1 VSTSVGERA
10 AALGGD
16 GPPDW
21 SPVPER
27 PQSRAAK
34 IGGIVFRAVAAVLVA
49 AFLWSRG
56 HHVAAL
62 LLVTVGAT
70 LAAASARFPSVSRR
84 VARVERAVEHG
95 AGRVLSVVL
104 IGGVQLLV
112 FTPLSLLLR
121 LLGYNPLALGQ
132 SPADPSFWRPA
143 LKRPGRPLYRRPFA
157 YDRLPP
163 GQRTRTSRALR
174 IRAALGLIAILALL
188 DIGLGA
194 AIDKLQDEP
203 PAQQA
208 NAEVNL
214 LTAPDV
220 AAGRHEPWRPTL
232 GREIA
237 GAWGRKRYDP
247 FLTWRM
253 TEFKGRYVNL
263 TNGVR
268 RSYQPSGATTP
279 GALKVFFFGGSTMFG
294 SFQRDEHTIPSE
306 FARLAEADG
315 IPVRVFNYGQP
326 AYVNWQ
332 EVLLLE
338 QLVSGPSR
346 PDLAV
351 FYDGYNEVM
360 LQFSLGRHRRPT
372 QLEAPVI
379 EERLRLGEPESEPS
393 AWTELYNAWTDASA
407 VHRLGRGLGVFAER
421 DEQGE
426 PLRPF
431 WHGDQAEQPVR
442 RGAAAAAVYE
452 RGVRL
457 AQGVARRLGFRSAFF
472 WQPSIYTKRVVKGE
486 EGLDAER
493 SADPAAWRQVTRAA
507 RARLEPPVV
516 DLGDVLDTHKAP
528 LMYDIVHTNET
539 GARIVA
545 KALYRQLR
553 PQLREELSRR

>member
-1 VSTSVGERA
+1 VPTSVGERA
-10 AALGGD
+10 AALGGE

-34 IGGIVFRAVAAVLVA
+34 VGGIVFRVVAALLVA

-56 HHVAAL
+56 HHLGAL
-62 LLVTVGAT
+62 LLVGVGAT

-84 VARVERAVEHG
+84 VARIERAVEHG

-104 IGGVQLLV
+104 IGGIQLLV

-188 DIGLGA
+188 DIGIGA

-220 AAGRHEPWRPTL
+220 AAGRDEPWRPVL

-237 GAWGRKRYDP
+237 EAWGKKRYDP

-253 TEFKGRYVNL
+253 TDFEGRYVNL

-279 GALKVFFFGGSTMFG
+279 AAVKLFFFGGSTMFG

-315 IPVRVFNYGQP
+315 IPVRVVNYGQL

-332 EVLLLE
+332 ETLLF
-338 QLVSGPSR
+338 QSLVTGGAK

-351 FYDGYNEVM
+351 FYDGYNDLLAQFALGHHRNPTTLDSREVEAR
-360 LQFSLGRHRRPT
+360 LGFEAEEADPSVWTALYDAWKDKSVVHR
-372 QLEAPVI
+372 VG
-379 EERLRLGEPESEPS
+379 ERLGLSSGDSASLATPWTQSQKDRPE
-393 AWTELYNAWTDASA
+393 
-407 VHRLGRGLGVFAER
+407 
-421 DEQGE
+421 Q
-426 PLRPF
+426 
-431 WHGDQAEQPVR
+431 
-442 RGAAAAAVYE
+442 RGADAASVYE
-452 RGVRL
+452 RGVNVSQAL
-457 AQGVARRLGFRSAFF
+457 ARHSGVRSAFF
-472 WQPSIYTKRVVKGE
+472 WQPTVYSKRVVPGE
-486 EGLDAER
+486 EGALIWLGADEDAWRTATR
-493 SADPAAWRQVTRAA
+493 SARVRLRAPVTDVSEALNGVRS
-507 RARLEPPVV
+507 PV
-516 DLGDVLDTHKAP
+516 
-528 LMYDIVHTNET
+528 MYDSAHTNEL
-539 GARIVA
+539 GARAVA
-545 KALYRQLR
+545 KALYERLR
-553 PQLREELSRR
+553 PQLRELSRR